1 MAVLYVVA
9 TPIGNLED
17 ISPRGLRILQEVGLI
32 AAEDTRHTRKLL
44 QRYQIET
51 RLIAYH
57 EHNKLARL
65 DAILLALANGDDVAL
80 VSDAGT
86 PAISDPGYE
95 LVGAVIEAGFA
106 VVPIPGPSAVITGL
120 SASGLPTDRFYYLG
134 FPPRRSKERCAL
146 FSEVVDIPA
155 TLVLYEAPH
164 RICESLA
171 DALSVLGDRPAAVA
185 RELTKLHEQFVRG
198 TLSELLA
205 HFNATEPRGEFV
217 LMIGGATRPA
227 KRKPSSASTNE
238 LGVAFT
244 TDEAPVAVDWDLIR
258 SELQRLRAEGWTGTK
273 AAKHLAKQYELD
285 RHQVYSEWSNLPE

>member
-65 DAILLALANGDDVAL
+65 DTILLALANGEDVAL

-95 LVGAVIEAGFA
+95 LVGAVIGAGFA

-134 FPPRRSKERCAL
+134 FPPRRSKERIAL

-164 RICESLA
+164 RISDSLA

-198 TLSELLA
+198 TLSDLVA
-205 HFNATEPRGEFV
+205 HFNTTEPRGEFV

-227 KRKPSSASTNE
+227 KRKPTSTVTNEFGVSVASTE
-238 LGVAFT
+238 TPA
-244 TDEAPVAVDWDLIR
+244 EVDWDLIR
-258 SELQRLRAEGWTGTK
+258 AELQRLRAEGWTGTK
-273 AAKHLAKQYELD
+273 AAKQLAKQYELD